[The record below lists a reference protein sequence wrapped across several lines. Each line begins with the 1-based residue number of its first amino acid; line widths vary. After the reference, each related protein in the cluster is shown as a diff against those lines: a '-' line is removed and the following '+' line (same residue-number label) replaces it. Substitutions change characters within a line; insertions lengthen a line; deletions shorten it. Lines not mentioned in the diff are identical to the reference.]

1 MFNLIYLPVWINTIG
16 DKENISFY
24 MSFFILSTPLGVI
37 FGYIITAIVL
47 NSECGWQWAF
57 YIMAV
62 NMMGVAVVMA
72 NFNINYVN
80 YDLMIK

>member
-37 FGYIITAIVL
+37 VGYIITAVVL
-47 NSECGWQWAF
+47 NRSEWQWAF
-57 YIMAV
+57 FIMAI
-62 NMMGVAVVMA
+62 NMLFVSIVMA
-72 NFNINYVN
+72 NFNVNYIN